1 MILKPVEDFLNIYE
15 PKAVEKII
23 QLTHRQPYLIQ
34 LLCYELV
41 EFLNQEIRANRRE
54 SDTIQ
59 ASAEDVENIIPVVLE
74 RGEQYFRELWLGLKD
89 SDRRLL
95 WRILQG
101 ETATP
106 QDQRGYNE
114 TSPKRDSQSRGK
126 CFSSAFSTKVYRTVT
141 RRILVM
147 EIH

>member
-1 MILKPVEDFLNIYE
+1 LRITYLKESEARELILKPVEDFLDICE

-54 SDTIQ
+54 SNTIQ

-74 RGEQYFRELWLGLKD
+74 RGEQYFRELSAGLKD
-89 SDRRLL
+89 SDRHLL

-106 QDQRGYNE
+106 QDRGAREQVSFTEQMNYGR
-114 TSPKRDSQSRGK
+114 K
-126 CFSSAFSTKVYRTVT
+126 
-141 RRILVM
+141 
-147 EIH
+147 